1 MHTSPRTRSLSA
13 RSYRGLRPRRGLPPV
28 AGQCFEI
35 EISQESTGWVIRIP
49 EIADTTAAPNRAEV
63 ELAARERI
71 AARTGIPLGYIS
83 VWVRD

>member
-1 MHTSPRTRSLSA
+1 MMRTAHRT
-13 RSYRGLRPRRGLPPV
+13 RGLPARARHSHRMLRPV

-35 EISQESTGWVIRIP
+35 EIRQDVSRWIVAIP
-49 EIADTTAAPNRAEV
+49 EINATTEANGRADV
-63 ELAARERI
+63 ERAARACI